1 MKLRVEAAPP
11 SALFDLPAERLAD
24 ELGGPTLFDLRRAG
38 EAPLFVSVLVHG
50 NETSGWDA
58 VRRLRRELA
67 ASSVLLFVGN
77 VAAARAGV
85 RALPGRPDFNRVWEG
100 GECPEAKVAD
110 AVSEFVAE
118 AQPRL
123 AVDVHNNTGRN
134 PPYSVVARQDAATLA
149 AARAFAGRALFATQ
163 PSGFQTGRL
172 ARSCTAITVEVGM
185 ADDPAS
191 TARAAAFLRSLLNRS
206 ATGAAEPSAGV
217 REGPAPRMKEPS
229 AGVREGPA
237 PRMKEP
243 SAGATRERAAREGLA
258 LFETVARVTLS
269 DDAVI
274 VPDTQRFNF
283 RTAPVGAMLVKRGAL
298 CAHAADGRDLGE
310 VYLQRK
316 NGATVLKQ
324 PSVVAM
330 YTGDIR
336 AARQDCLCYFLEPAG

>member
-11 SALFDLPAERLAD
+11 SALFDLPAESLAD

-100 GECPEAKVAD
+100 GEWPEAKVAD
-110 AVSEFVAE
+110 AVSEFVAA

-134 PPYSVVARQDAATLA
+134 PPYSVLARQDAATLA

-172 ARSCTAITVEVGM
+172 ARTCTAITVEVGM

-191 TARAAAFLRSLLNRS
+191 TDRAAAFLRSRLDPS
-206 ATGAAEPSAGV
+206 PTGAAAEPLLG
-217 REGPAPRMKEPS
+217 E
-229 AGVREGPA
+229 
-237 PRMKEP
+237 
-243 SAGATRERAAREGLA
+243 REGLA

-283 RTAPVGAMLVKRGAL
+283 RTAPAGAMLVERGAL
-298 CAHAADGRDLGE
+298 CAHAADGRDLAE
-310 VYLQRK
+310 VYFQRR
-316 NGATVLKQ
+316 NGATVLKR

-336 AARQDCLCYFLEPAG
+336 AARQDCLCYFLEPASGAGGSSTHALAC

>member
-11 SALFDLPAERLAD
+11 SALFDLPAEQLAD
-24 ELGGPTLFDLRRAG
+24 ALGGPTLFDLRRAG

-118 AQPRL
+118 ARPRL

-191 TARAAAFLRSLLNRS
+191 TDRAAAFLRSLLNRS
-206 ATGAAEPSAGV
+206 PTGAMSAD
-217 REGPAPRMKEPS
+217 
-229 AGVREGPA
+229 
-237 PRMKEP
+237 P
-243 SAGATRERAAREGLA
+243 SAGATRERAAHEGLA

-283 RTAPVGAMLVKRGAL
+283 RTAPVGAMLVERGAL
-298 CAHAADGRDLGE
+298 CAHAADGRDLAE

-316 NGATVLKQ
+316 NGATLLKR